1 MSAIAAPARTTLP
14 LPASRALV
22 PARLART
29 CGFGALALWGALR
42 WARLVV
48 PGAALPLLAMVAL
61 AAAWAMLLRAI
72 GRSGWPRAARAAAAI
87 AGGAVVLAG
96 VLLLTGISAT
106 LVLSPRNW
114 GALGSGISEGIQ
126 GLPNAPTPY
135 DGADEW
141 IRWITLAGGGVLL
154 ATGAVAFVRLP
165 DRAGLAARAWAAT
178 PLVVLAAV
186 PAVVL
191 SDRSGVVEGVG
202 LFAALALAL
211 WLETVKAAAA
221 RGALVLLLG
230 AALVGVAAG
239 SAVDASHPWLAYDRL
254 VLKLGPSHPETFD
267 WNHRY
272 GPLDWV
278 RTGREVL
285 RVHMRNRVY
294 LKAENLDTFDGTR
307 WRVAAIHPGVGQRG
321 ELPAHPAR
329 RWRQTLDVT
338 LRSLSSRPVLGA
350 GTSLEVTKSPTRV
363 VGTGSP
369 GTFESVSTLRPG
381 SSYKV
386 SVYAPTPSASAL
398 AGERADYPDWSD
410 AYREILLPGRSGHRF
425 TAQFASFGSGLAP
438 LVLEPNGFARRSPA
452 QIASTAYGPVYALA
466 QRLAAGAATPY
477 EYVARVR
484 AYLQRAPFRYSERA
498 PVAALPLVRFL
509 LSDHR
514 GYCQQ
519 FSGAMALLLRM
530 GGVPA
535 RVAAGFTPGE
545 HDEIRADWVIRD
557 YDAHSWVEAW
567 FPREGW
573 VTFDPTPRAA
583 PALSLTLPR
592 FRAGDA
598 PQLSPRGKPTAA
610 GAHPGGTHGGTGH
623 IVELAVLIGLPA
635 LALLLLLVSVAVRVR
650 RARDEDGIDELA
662 DALRRCGREPAP
674 TLTLRQLERRL
685 RNTDAAGAYVRAL
698 REQRYGWPGRAPSAG
713 GRRALRRELARGL
726 GLTGRLRA
734 LWALPP
740 RRGPI

>member
-1 MSAIAAPARTTLP
+1 MSAIAAPGRTSVP
-14 LPASRALV
+14 LPASRTLV
-22 PARLART
+22 PARSARLG
-29 CGFGALALWGALR
+29 GFAVLALWGAFR

-48 PGAALPLLAMVAL
+48 PGAALAL
-61 AAAWAMLLRAI
+61 AGMLILAVAWGAAFEFA
-72 GRSGWPRAARAAAAI
+72 GRSRRPRAALAI
-87 AGGAVVLAG
+87 VVAAGGLIVLAG
-96 VLLLTGISAT
+96 VLLLAGVPGSI
-106 LVLSPRNW
+106 VLSARNW
-114 GALGSGISEGIQ
+114 GSLTSGISDGVQ

-135 DGADEW
+135 DGANEW
-141 IRWITLAGGGVLL
+141 IRWITLAGGGILL
-154 ATGAVAFVRLP
+154 AAGAVAVVRLP
-165 DRAGLAARAWAAT
+165 ARAGLTARACAAT

-191 SDRSGVVEGVG
+191 SDRSGVLEGAG
-202 LFAALALAL
+202 LFAALVLAL
-211 WLETVKAAAA
+211 WLETLERTAV
-221 RGALVLLLG
+221 RGALVLLV
-230 AALVGVAAG
+230 AASIVGVAAG
-239 SAVDASHPWLAYDRL
+239 SAVDARHPWLAYDRL
-254 VLKLGPSHPETFD
+254 VLNLSPSHPESFD

-285 RVHMRNRVY
+285 RVRMTHRVY

-307 WRVAAIHPGVGQRG
+307 WRSGAVHPGVGQRG
-321 ELPAHPAR
+321 ELPAHAPR

-350 GTSLEVTKSPTRV
+350 GTSLAVSSSPTRV

-386 SVYAPTPSASAL
+386 SVYAPTPEAATLAS
-398 AGERADYPDWSD
+398 EPADYPDWSD
-410 AYREILLPGRSGHRF
+410 AYREVLLPDGSGHTF

-438 LVLEPNGFARRSPA
+438 LVLERNGFARRDPA
-452 QIASTAYGPVYALA
+452 QIGASAYGRVYALA
-466 QRLAAGAATPY
+466 RRLAAGAATPY
-477 EYVARVR
+477 AFVARVR
-484 AYLQRAPFRYSERA
+484 SYLRHAPFRYSERA
-498 PVAALPLVRFL
+498 PVSTQPLLRFL
-509 LSDHR
+509 FTDHL

-545 HDEIRADWVIRD
+545 HDEIRADWVVRD

-573 VTFDPTPRAA
+573 VTFDPTPSAA
-583 PALSLTLPR
+583 PALSLALPKLR
-592 FRAGDA
+592 PGDA
-598 PQLSPRGKPTAA
+598 PKFSPRGRPTRAA
-610 GAHPGGTHGGTGH
+610 SGAAHGGGH
-623 IVELAVLIGLPA
+623 TVELLLVVGIPVVV
-635 LALLLLLVSVAVRVR
+635 LLLLAASIARRLR
-650 RARDEDGIDELA
+650 RARDEDGIDELL
-662 DALRRCGREPAP
+662 DALRRCGRDPAP

-698 REQRYGWPGRAPSAG
+698 REQRYGWPGGAPSPG

-726 GLTGRLRA
+726 GMTGRIRA

-740 RRGPI
+740 RRGAI